1 MTPSCEL
8 AVFKS
13 SLLRLLS
20 RDDVAAAWFVTDE
33 KPILETNTVD
43 AETAVV
49 VTVEASTP
57 ASDATLAD
65 TVSSTVVVTSAMAMS
80 LVNSTITL

>member
-1 MTPSCEL
+1 MFPL
-8 AVFKS
+8 AADCALVES
-13 SLLRLLS
+13 VLMLL
-20 RDDVAAAWFVTDE
+20 E
-33 KPILETNTVD
+33 KAVD

-49 VTVEASTP
+49 VTSEASTP

-65 TVSSTVVVTSAMAMS
+65 TVSSTVLVTSAMAMS

>member
-1 MTPSCEL
+1 MFPL
-8 AVFKS
+8 AADCALVEEVS
-13 SLLRLLS
+13 MLLEN
-20 RDDVAAAWFVTDE
+20 A
-33 KPILETNTVD
+33 VD

-49 VTVEASTP
+49 VTSEASTP

-65 TVSSTVVVTSAMAMS
+65 TVSSTVLVTSAMAMS